1 MTYTVVKTYP
11 TLYKRDSKGKVR
23 EWHMEIGRDDT
34 TDHTYNIHAHRA
46 VTGLQ
51 DGKKIESGWKA
62 TKGKNVGKA
71 NATTCLTQAEAEIEA
86 LYVRQKDSGY
96 FEDISLIDTYSTFEP
111 MLAEKYPDAVKKKK
125 LPRRM
130 FAQPKLDGIRCNV
143 MIDPHSDVDAIAM
156 SRAAKP
162 FVTVQHVIDLL
173 IPALVKNP
181 NLVFDGE
188 LYNHELKED
197 FNQIASLVRKT
208 KPTPEDIAESVEKV
222 QYHVYD
228 LFDPDQPDAPFEQR
242 SKWLKTIVEDINNPS
257 IVFVETVEAD
267 NKDHLDDLYAKWL
280 EEGYEG
286 QMVRANTEYE
296 QDRTWALL
304 KRKEFITDEFEVA
317 EVVEGKGN
325 WAGTVKRF
333 TLKIG
338 DETFGAGVRGKKAVL
353 KSLFEGPKPDWATVR
368 YFEPPVDSLPRF
380 GVVVDWGWGKRND

>member
-1 MTYTVVKTYP
+1 MTYKIAKVFP
-11 TLYKRDSKGKVR
+11 TLYKRDSKAKIR
-23 EWHMEIGRDDT
+23 EWHMEIGQIYG
-34 TDHTYNIHAHRA
+34 TDECAHRA

-62 TKGKNVGKA
+62 TKGKNIGKA
-71 NATTCLTQAEAEIEA
+71 NATTPYTQAEAEIEA
-86 LYVRQKDSGY
+86 LYTRQKESGY
-96 FEDISLIDTYSTFEP
+96 FEDIDLIDTYSTFEP
-111 MLAEKYPDAVKKKK
+111 MLAEKYGDAVKKKK
-125 LPRRM
+125 LPRRQ

-143 MIDPHSDVDAIAM
+143 MVDESEDWIRPVAM

-162 FVTVQHVIDLL
+162 FVTVDHIINLL
-173 IPALVKNP
+173 APTLLKNA

-228 LFDPDQPDAPFEQR
+228 LFDPDHPDAPFEQR
-242 SKWLKTIVEDINNPS
+242 SKWLKAIVDEINHPS
-257 IVFVETVEAD
+257 IVFVETVEVE
-267 NKDHLDDLYAKWL
+267 NKDHLDDLYSKWL

-286 QMVRANTEYE
+286 QMIRANTEYE

-304 KRKEFITDEFEVA
+304 KRKEFITDEFEVS

-333 TLKIG
+333 TLKMG
-338 DETFGAGVRGKKAVL
+338 DETFGAGVRGKKEVL